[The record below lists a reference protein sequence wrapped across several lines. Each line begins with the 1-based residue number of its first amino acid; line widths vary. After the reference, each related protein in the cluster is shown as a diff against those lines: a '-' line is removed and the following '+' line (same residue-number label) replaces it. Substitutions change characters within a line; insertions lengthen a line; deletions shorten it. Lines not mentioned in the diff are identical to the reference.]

1 MKKKIE
7 NYFDRL
13 FPLNRSITGKDY
25 RKSIDILSEI
35 MPMKKINFKTGEKI
49 FDWTIP
55 KEWNVN
61 SATLKDDKNK
71 TIVDFKNNNLHL
83 VGYSKKIKKEFT
95 YQELIKNIHYIK
107 KLPDAIQYV
116 VSYYK
121 SRWGF
126 SMSYNQY
133 KKLDKKIIYK
143 VDIDTTH
150 TNGVLTVGENILK
163 GKSNKEI
170 MISSYLC
177 HPSMANNELSGP
189 LTLVFLYNEIKKYK
203 FNHSIRFTLQPET
216 IGSIAYLSRYSKSL
230 KKNCIGGYQITCC
243 GLDSDPVYKKSKSI
257 NNLVDI
263 AMSMALKNDKHKMLQ
278 FFPFGSDE
286 RQFNSPGI
294 DIPFGSFMRTN
305 YESYKE
311 YHTSMD
317 NKKIMN
323 FKNFIKN
330 IEILKKAIFVIDKA
344 KFYKR
349 IIPNCE
355 PFLSKRNLY
364 SSLSK
369 YNHYSKVDKLI
380 EAIFWILS
388 YSDGKTS
395 DLEIQNISKID
406 FKYLNKAF
414 KILVL
419 KKLIKQI

>member
-1 MKKKIE
+1 
-7 NYFDRL
+7 
-13 FPLNRSITGKDY
+13 
-25 RKSIDILSEI
+25 
-35 MPMKKINFKTGEKI
+35 
-49 FDWTIP
+49 
-55 KEWNVN
+55 
-61 SATLKDDKNK
+61 
-71 TIVDFKNNNLHL
+71 
-83 VGYSKKIKKEFT
+83 
-95 YQELIKNIHYIK
+95 
-107 KLPDAIQYV
+107 
-116 VSYYK
+116 
-121 SRWGF
+121 
-126 SMSYNQY
+126 
-133 KKLDKKIIYK
+133 
-143 VDIDTTH
+143 
-150 TNGVLTVGENILK
+150 
-163 GKSNKEI
+163 
-170 MISSYLC
+170 
-177 HPSMANNELSGP
+177 
-189 LTLVFLYNEIKKYK
+189 
-203 FNHSIRFTLQPET
+203 
-216 IGSIAYLSRYSKSL
+216 
-230 KKNCIGGYQITCC
+230 
-243 GLDSDPVYKKSKSI
+243 
-257 NNLVDI
+257 
-263 AMSMALKNDKHKMLQ
+263 MSMALKNDKHKMLQ